1 MYKNIFLLTAMLT
14 FPVLLCGQQVD
25 SIKVEQA
32 GDFIRIGYSILE
44 SKPGQVYRVRVL
56 SSING
61 GLNSELRSVSGDV
74 GDNVQG
80 GKDEYFIVWD
90 VLKDVDELISA
101 DFIVRAELV
110 NDVKSDDK
118 QVKGDPEVTLKWSKK
133 RINALFALEPSGPK
147 VGIKAGY
154 LGSFGLTVHIAYGP
168 VKFSDDGI
176 SIAIGSVTFDEYES
190 ENQFLLGASITK
202 RIVNYNGFQ
211 MHLAGG
217 VQRTRMVFFD
227 SNASQTPY
235 HLEKVFGPEFGIVF
249 GIKTL
254 AMSLTLTHFDPG
266 QVEKDTDFM
275 SASPLSYVNACIG
288 VRF

>member
-1 MYKNIFLLTAMLT
+1 MRKISLIFFFLILLS
-14 FPVLLCGQQVD
+14 FCKGQTVD

-32 GDFIRIGYSILE
+32 GDFIRIGYRILE
-44 SKPGQVYRVRVL
+44 SKPGQVYRVKVL

-101 DFIVRAELV
+101 DFIIRAELV
-110 NDVKSDDK
+110 SDIKSDDNQSK
-118 QVKGDPEVTLKWSKK
+118 ANPEVTLKWSKK

-147 VGIKAGY
+147 IGIKAGY
-154 LGSFGLTVHIAYGP
+154 LGSFGMALQVAYGP
-168 VKFSDDGI
+168 VKFGSDDEVALAPG
-176 SIAIGSVTFDEYES
+176 AVTNDDYKPEE
-190 ENQFLLGASITK
+190 QFLLGVNITK

-235 HLEKVFGPEFGIVF
+235 HLEKVFGPEFGLIF

-254 AMSLTLTHFDPG
+254 AVSLMVSHFDPG
-266 QVEKDTDFM
+266 QVEKETDFRCN
-275 SASPLSYVNACIG
+275 SPLSYVNACIG

>member
-1 MYKNIFLLTAMLT
+1 MKSQN
-14 FPVLLCGQQVD
+14 VD
-25 SIKVEQA
+25 SIKIEQA
-32 GDFIRIGYSILE
+32 GDFIRIGYKILE
-44 SKPGQVYRVRVL
+44 SKPGQVYKVRVL

-101 DFIVRAELV
+101 DFIVRAELAA
-110 NDVKSDDK
+110 DVKSDDSK
-118 QVKGDPEVTLKWSKK
+118 GKGDPEVTLKWSKK

-154 LGSFGLTVHIAYGP
+154 LGSFGLALQVAYGP
-168 VKFSDDGI
+168 VKFGSDYQVAIVPGATPSDDYKP
-176 SIAIGSVTFDEYES
+176 EE
-190 ENQFLLGASITK
+190 QFLLGVNITK

-235 HLEKVFGPEFGIVF
+235 RLEKVFGPEFGFVF
-249 GIKTL
+249 GVKTL
-254 AMSLTLTHFDPG
+254 AMSLMVSHFDPG
-266 QVEKDTDFM
+266 QVEKEAETDLRCD
-275 SASPLSYVNACIG
+275 SPLSYVNACIG